1 MPSAAADRVRRD
13 GGTIV
18 RLRPAAIVGTLLLTV
33 GLLAVGV
40 PTNAAA
46 SAPRCTIT
54 GTQGNDRLIGT
65 RGNDV
70 ICGRGGNDRIYAGP
84 GRDMVLGGPGADQIA
99 GDRGDDRLYG
109 GTGADR
115 IVGGPGH
122 DAIDGGAG
130 ADTCPY
136 EPFDHQRTSCVFDR
150 ERPRVVSL
158 TASPAAADVTSASQ
172 VVTFRARLVDD
183 AAISSND
190 NGGPVPYIGLGDGKY
205 ALEPVDFDLVSGSL
219 RNGIW
224 EAEVTVPR
232 GMPATQLDAYVWVED
247 VVGRRGDV
255 VKRRAV
261 TVSDSDPDTQLPQV
275 ELHAPAA
282 RTTYD
287 VRVSGKW
294 ITVRTRVTDDRGT
307 AKVLGCY
314 ERESGVTTPWTPQ
327 CAAATRVSGTTRD
340 GIWQAKIFVPTKAP
354 GGEACITI
362 TALDRAHPG
371 YRHNTWT
378 CGRDA
383 EHAGLAFPGELG
395 EIVIRRS

>member
-1 MPSAAADRVRRD
+1 M
-13 GGTIV
+13 T
-18 RLRPAAIVGTLLLTV
+18 LRCAITTCILLTAA
-33 GLLAVGV
+33 LLATGL
-40 PTNAAA
+40 PTTATAN
-46 SAPRCTIT
+46 APRCTIT
-54 GTQGNDRLIGT
+54 GTAGNDRLVGT

-70 ICGRGGNDRIYAGP
+70 ICGLGGNDVIFGGPGRDTVYGGPGNDRIS
-84 GRDMVLGGPGADQIA
+84 

-109 GTGADR
+109 GIGADR
-115 IVGGPGH
+115 ILGGPGH

-130 ADTCPY
+130 ADVCPY
-136 EPFDHQRTSCVFDR
+136 EPFDHQRISCTFDS

-158 TASPAAADVTSASQ
+158 TASPGIADVTSTSQ

-183 AAISSND
+183 AAISSKD
-190 NGGPVPYIGLGDGKY
+190 NGGPVPYMGLGDGQY
-205 ALEPVDFDLVSGSL
+205 ALDRVDFDLVSGSL

-224 EAEVTVPR
+224 EAKVTVPR

-255 VKRRAV
+255 VKRGAV
-261 TVSDSDPDTQLPQV
+261 TVNDSDPDTQLPQV
-275 ELHAPAA
+275 ELQAPAA

-307 AKVLGCY
+307 AEVLGCY
-314 ERESGVTTPWTPQ
+314 RRESGVTTPWTPQ

-340 GIWQAKIFVPTKAP
+340 GIWQAKIFVPAKAP

-371 YRHNTWT
+371 YRHNAWT

-383 EHAGLAFPGELG
+383 EHASRAFPGTLG